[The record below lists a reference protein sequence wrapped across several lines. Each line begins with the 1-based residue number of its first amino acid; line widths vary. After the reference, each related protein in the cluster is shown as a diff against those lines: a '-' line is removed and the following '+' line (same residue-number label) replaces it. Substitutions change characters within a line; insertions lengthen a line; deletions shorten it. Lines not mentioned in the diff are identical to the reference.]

1 MATREIDVDG
11 RRWEVAPAGRVTQ
24 YARDEFPLV
33 FTHGSGPDRE
43 RRLARYSPL
52 GAREAE
58 LSLSELT
65 DAQLVELF
73 HRSQPAW
80 TSPELGYGR

>member
-1 MATREIDVDG
+1 VATREIDVEG
-11 RRWEVAPAGRVTQ
+11 QRWEVAPAGRVTQ
-24 YARDEFPLV
+24 YGRDEFPLV
-33 FTHGSGPDRE
+33 FTRGAGPERE
-43 RRLARYSPL
+43 RRLVRYSPL

-58 LSLSELT
+58 LSLSELS
-65 DAQLVELF
+65 DAELVELF

>member
-1 MATREIDVDG
+1 MTTREIDVEG

-24 YARDEFPLV
+24 YSRDEFPLV

-43 RRLARYSPL
+43 RRLTRYSPL

-65 DAQLVELF
+65 EAQLVELF
-73 HRSQPAW
+73 HSSQPAW